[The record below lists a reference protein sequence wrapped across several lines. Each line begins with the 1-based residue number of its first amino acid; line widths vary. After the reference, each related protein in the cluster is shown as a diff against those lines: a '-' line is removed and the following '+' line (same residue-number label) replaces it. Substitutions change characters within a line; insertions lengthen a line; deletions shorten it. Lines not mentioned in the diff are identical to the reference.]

1 VRRLDGSWLEF
12 FSRYNGSKGAPASG
26 WVWPW
31 CLGAT
36 AVDPN
41 LDGSYTL
48 FPVMLLEG
56 TPNALGQLS
65 GISFVTGQGVTPE
78 DTVTIGPVKHLV
90 VPNINRSTRE
100 DFLALRLD

>member
-1 VRRLDGSWLEF
+1 V
-12 FSRYNGSKGAPASG
+12 
-26 WVWPW
+26 
-31 CLGAT
+31 T